1 MPKIIDQFRL
11 DGKVAILTGASRGIG
26 AAMAR
31 ALAEMGAKVVV
42 SSRKQEAV
50 EALAQS
56 FREQGLEAKG
66 LACHVGDAGQLSILV
81 EQTVKWYGG
90 LDIIVN
96 NAAINPVYGPL
107 EAAEAEAFDKI
118 MAVNV
123 KAPWMLGK
131 LALPHLQK
139 RGGGSI
145 INIASVEGLKPS
157 MGLGFYSTSKA
168 ALIMLNQN
176 MAKEWG
182 KYGVRANV
190 ICPGLVKT
198 KFSAALWQDEK
209 MLKAYEYSTPLGRMA
224 DTYEMEGLALLLA
237 SPAGAYITGG
247 VFTAD
252 GGFTIGGM

>member
-1 MPKIIDQFRL
+1 MDHFRL
-11 DGKVAILTGASRGIG
+11 DGKVALLTGASRGIG

-31 ALAEMGAKVVV
+31 ALAEVGAKVVV
-42 SSRKQEAV
+42 SSRKQESV

-56 FREQGLEAKG
+56 FREQGLEARG
-66 LACHVGDAGQLSILV
+66 LACHVGEASQLSNLI

-90 LDIIVN
+90 LDIVVN

-118 MAVNV
+118 MTVNV
-123 KAPWMLGK
+123 KAPWMLAK
-131 LALPHLQK
+131 LALPHLQQ

-198 KFSAALWQDEK
+198 RFSAALWQDEK
-209 MLKAYEYSTPLGRMA
+209 MLKAYEYGTPLGRMA
-224 DTYEMEGLALLLA
+224 DAYEMEGLAVLLA

-252 GGFTIGGM
+252 GGFTIGGL

>member
-1 MPKIIDQFRL
+1 MILDQFKL
-11 DGKVAILTGASRGIG
+11 DGKVAVLTGASRGIG
-26 AAMAR
+26 ASMAQ
-31 ALAEMGAKVVV
+31 ALAEVGARVVV

-50 EALAQS
+50 DALAGEL
-56 FREQGLEAKG
+56 RAQGLDATG
-66 LACHVGDAGQLSILV
+66 IACHVGDADQLTQLV
-81 EQTVKWYGG
+81 EQTVKTYGG
-90 LDIIVN
+90 IDIVVN

-107 EAAEAEAFDKI
+107 EESDPDAFDKI
-118 MAVNV
+118 MLINV
-123 KAPWMLGK
+123 KAPWLLSK
-131 LALPHLQK
+131 LVLPYLQK

-145 INIASVEGLKPS
+145 INISSVEGLHPS
-157 MGLGFYSTSKA
+157 MGLGLYSVSKA

-224 DTYEMEGLALLLA
+224 DAGEMGGLAVLLA
-237 SPAGAYITGG
+237 SDAGSYITGG

-252 GGFTIGGM
+252 GGFTVGGM